1 MYAPAHPRAGL
12 GVDALDA
19 VLHPIQP
26 IRNRHCL
33 SPSRYHTK
41 LLLPNSPG
49 DDAVC
54 THPRIHALVSALMR
68 STPYSTCS
76 GRTPPCANT
85 VLPTCRHRVGGEILP
100 LLVFTDDFRIQG
112 DNGAV
117 GLGYRFTV

>member
-1 MYAPAHPRAGL
+1 MKAYVGFPKPALAEPH
-12 GVDALDA
+12 
-19 VLHPIQP
+19 
-26 IRNRHCL
+26 
-33 SPSRYHTK
+33 RYHTK

-49 DDAVC
+49 EDAVC

-68 STPYSTCS
+68 STPYATCS